1 MIKSVTVDYFDA
13 PLWMIKFP
21 GISVSPL
28 NIYEGSFLFR
38 NKWYFLSYE
47 RHEPLIIIELEGHK
61 KYQYVIFQMENPTEV
76 ASQIRKHLRN

>member
-1 MIKSVTVDYFDA
+1 MVFS
-13 PLWMIKFP
+13 L
-21 GISVSPL
+21 
-28 NIYEGSFLFR
+28 
-38 NKWYFLSYE
+38 YE